1 MCAFIRKN
9 SWLRVRFHTVLELT
23 YCPLPCC
30 KNWPFP
36 ITFLQC
42 APLHLH
48 WQLWSWS
55 GSKAW
60 AEGRVTHLLEHS
72 WKASRGRAM
81 GLSFQCW
88 RGRRDNT
95 WGHGSGVKPAAL
107 KARESVRRGGFK
119 AWRLLCVFLRSDYS
133 YAFIWKPHWK
143 CHFCMYKRL
152 PAVRL
157 QKINKNNPNPA
168 TKLLYCY
175 MNYQLSMN
183 QGRMINHALHNIFQI
198 KHPSQSKRC
207 IPVGLEWEQRSV
219 IKVAASP
226 KVQKPPAICKG
237 SFPICS
243 QF

>member
-1 MCAFIRKN
+1 MCRWAWSVSNCDRTTSWGTPPVHFMCAFIRKN

-88 RGRRDNT
+88 RGGRDNT

-107 KARESVRRGGFK
+107 KAQGRVCGGEDSRHGGCCAFFWGLTTAMLSSENLTENVTSVCTNVY
-119 AWRLLCVFLRSDYS
+119 LLC
-133 YAFIWKPHWK
+133 
-143 CHFCMYKRL
+143 
-152 PAVRL
+152 
-157 QKINKNNPNPA
+157 
-168 TKLLYCY
+168 
-175 MNYQLSMN
+175 
-183 QGRMINHALHNIFQI
+183 G
-198 KHPSQSKRC
+198 
-207 IPVGLEWEQRSV
+207 
-219 IKVAASP
+219 
-226 KVQKPPAICKG
+226 CKK
-237 SFPICS
+237 
-243 QF
+243 